1 LWLAAFKKPLIS
13 QVYKT
18 KGKIFILREEAV
30 AGAGLKAIGNVA
42 ALLRW

>member
-1 LWLAAFKKPLIS
+1 LWLASFKKPLIS

-18 KGKIFILREEAV
+18 KGKIFILQEETE
-30 AGAGLKAIGNVA
+30 AGAGLKAMGNVA